1 VHTSFNQT
9 GTVTGR
15 LSSSE
20 PNLQNIP
27 IRTELG
33 RRVRRAFVADEGNVL
48 LSADYSQ
55 IELRI
60 LAHIS
65 QDPTLLEAFS
75 RGEDIH
81 SSTASVLFDIPLKEV
96 TPSLRRLA
104 KTINY
109 GITYGMSGYGLAQ
122 RTELPQEEAE
132 RFIKNYFAKYPR
144 VKRYVVETKRKA
156 REQGYVE
163 TLLRRRRYF
172 PELMKGSKTPYNV
185 RSAAERMA
193 INMRIQGT
201 AADIIKIAMV
211 RLDRAFKERGL
222 RSRMILQVHDELV
235 LEVPEEEL
243 EEAKYL
249 VKSTMESAFELDAP
263 LKVDLKVGRNW
274 LEMRS
279 KESRGER

>member
-1 VHTSFNQT
+1 
-9 GTVTGR
+9 
-15 LSSSE
+15 
-20 PNLQNIP
+20 
-27 IRTELG
+27 
-33 RRVRRAFVADEGNVL
+33 
-48 LSADYSQ
+48 
-55 IELRI
+55 
-60 LAHIS
+60 
-65 QDPTLLEAFS
+65 
-75 RGEDIH
+75 
-81 SSTASVLFDIPLKEV
+81 
-96 TPSLRRLA
+96 LA

-122 RTELPQEEAE
+122 RAELPQEEAE
-132 RFIKNYFAKYPR
+132 GFIKSYFAKYPK

-156 REQGYVE
+156 KEQGYVE
-163 TLLRRRRYF
+163 TLLKRRRYF
-172 PELMKGSKTPYNV
+172 PELMKGSKAPYNV

-211 RLDRAFKERGL
+211 RLDKALKERGL

-263 LKVDLKVGRNW
+263 LKVDMKVGRNW
-274 LEMRS
+274 LEMS
-279 KESRGER
+279 